1 MSITR
6 RRFLK
11 TVAVSASAIALTQI
25 TGCGPGSNDTI
36 NTALRD
42 STFPQSL
49 ASGDPRQSS
58 VILWTRVGLDAS
70 QVSTDSVTVQV
81 ARDQGFGQV
90 IVDEKLS
97 IAAAH
102 DFCAKVRVVGLDPD
116 THYWYRFIH
125 NGVAS
130 KTGRTRTLPAAT
142 ADRKVKFAYT
152 SCQDYNARY
161 YNVYLRLLEA
171 DMDDLDFVV
180 HLGDYI
186 YETDRNPEFQNTS
199 ASRQVIFT
207 DTAGAIP
214 MTYKD
219 GSGNTTTYYA
229 AKSLDNYRQ
238 LYKTYR
244 GDSVLQQIHEKFPMI
259 AIWDDHEFSDD
270 CWQCNGTYYD
280 GLKGEGDITRRDNC
294 EQAYFEY
301 MPIDQESVAGTVT
314 STAGAIDVSSGELSV
329 GTVDSTTGV
338 GAITQGAK
346 INRSLRVG
354 KHVELFLTD
363 YRTLRPDHLIPEDA
377 FPGAVVFNTGT
388 ADPSG
393 ALDYV
398 AFSSLAGG
406 TQAALQ
412 GIFLAS
418 YEAEYEKGGYSASE
432 AQTLA
437 TAKISSVLQGNLSK
451 VYLVAAIEVAAQSDS
466 TINAA
471 KATLEGDI
479 VANVAG
485 SDGLSYY
492 ALGKNSLFS
501 HLGSRYFVVKDSF
514 DAYAQYRYAVDASSQ
529 NAYGSTQ
536 FQWLQQGLAQSDATW
551 RVLASSVSLTRMI
564 LGLKSTLSAS
574 QLSALP
580 TQFQQD
586 FYLDLDQWDGF
597 PNFRD
602 TQLYPTMVPTANSAN
617 GVVTIAGDIH
627 SSWVSDEGQGR
638 VVFTGSS
645 VTSETLYG
653 LLSRQVSTLVDAL
666 AASDPTID
674 KTALTAQANQLLAIG
689 DLIVEQSNSKVQLAR
704 MNEHGINVVEAD
716 ANGMNVTYHQIKPVV
731 GGLDMIGV
739 SYYDSPQTVTDNMF
753 TRRFRVESNYLY
765 PL

>member
-6 RRFLK
+6 RRFIK
-11 TVAVSASAIALTQI
+11 TVIVSASAVALTQI

-36 NTALRD
+36 NTAQRD
-42 STFPQSL
+42 ATFPQSL
-49 ASGDPRQSS
+49 ASGDPRQSG
-58 VILWTRVGLDAS
+58 VILWTRVGLDPS
-70 QVSTDSVTVQV
+70 QVSSDSVTVQV

-90 IVDEKLS
+90 IVDETLS

-102 DFCAKVRVVGLDPD
+102 DFCAKVRVTGLDPD
-116 THYWYRFIH
+116 TYYYYRFIH
-125 NGVAS
+125 NGIAS

-161 YNVYLRLLEA
+161 YNVYLRLLEP

-186 YETDRNPEFQNTS
+186 YETDRNPEFQNSS

-214 MTYKD
+214 MTYTD
-219 GSGNTTTYYA
+219 SNGNTTTYYA

-238 LYKTYR
+238 LYRTYR

-314 STAGAIDVSSGELSV
+314 STAGAIDVTTGELSV

-346 INRSLRVG
+346 INRSLRAG

-377 FPGAVVFNTGT
+377 FPGTVVFNTGT

-398 AFSSLAGG
+398 VFSSLAGT
-406 TQAALQ
+406 TQATLQ
-412 GIFLAS
+412 GIFLQLYQSA
-418 YEAEYEKGGYSASE
+418 YVAGGFSASE
-432 AQTLA
+432 ASTKA
-437 TAKISSVLQGNLSK
+437 TAMIGTVLTGNLSAG
-451 VYLVAAIEVAAQSDS
+451 YLIAVIDSATAQGSLTS
-466 TINAA
+466 TQQSQL
-471 KATLEGDI
+471 KTDI
-479 VANVAG
+479 GNNIAG
-485 SDGLSYY
+485 QDGLSYY
-492 ALGKNSLFS
+492 VLGKNSLFS

-514 DAYAQYRYAVDASSQ
+514 DAYAQYRYAVDAGSQ
-529 NAYGSTQ
+529 NAYGSAQ
-536 FQWLQQGLAQSDATW
+536 FQWLQQGLAQSNATW

-580 TQFQQD
+580 TEFQQD

-602 TQLYPTMVPTANSAN
+602 GQLYPAMVPTANSAN

-627 SSWVSDEGQGR
+627 SAWVSDEGQGR

-645 VTSETLYG
+645 VTSETFYG
-653 LLSRQVSTLVDAL
+653 LVSRQVSTLVDAL
-666 AASDPTID
+666 AASNPLID
-674 KTALTAQANQLLAIG
+674 KTTLTAQANQLLAIG
-689 DLIVEQSNSKVQLAR
+689 DLIVEQSNSNVQLAR
-704 MNEHGINVVEAD
+704 LNEHGINVVEAD
-716 ANGMNVTYHQIKPVV
+716 ANGMNVTYHQIKPTV

-765 PL
+765 QL